1 MTDQELEQ
9 MEANEDG
16 NHPCPKCEAETPNA
30 RAVLLKV
37 MTCKECTR
45 QKAPPK
51 ALYESNEREGEGG
64 SYRLVSKVEADSCP
78 VDLDEVGLNDLKE
91 DSEALEVSKKMNADE

>member
-1 MTDQELEQ
+1 MTEQELEQ
-9 MEANEDG
+9 MESNEDG

-30 RAVLLKV
+30 RAVLLRV
-37 MTCKECTR
+37 MTCKDCTR

-64 SYRLVSKVEADSCP
+64 SYRLVSKVDSCP
-78 VDLDEVGLNDLKE
+78 VDLDEVGLNNLKE
-91 DSEALEVSKKMNADE
+91 ENEAREIGERMNAEE